1 MDANLFTFNNATGYC
16 LKYSSVTFLSFI
28 SMAIFF
34 PLSSVANPSTPQVTS
49 VPTNLSQSNY

>member
-1 MDANLFTFNNATGYC
+1 LFTFNNATGYC